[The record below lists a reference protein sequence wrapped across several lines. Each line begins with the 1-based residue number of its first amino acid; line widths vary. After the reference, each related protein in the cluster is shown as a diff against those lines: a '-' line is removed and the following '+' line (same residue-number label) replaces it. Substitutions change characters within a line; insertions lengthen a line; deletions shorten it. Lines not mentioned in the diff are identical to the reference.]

1 MKYYEYGVFMNDFE
15 IKYKFEVRYDLI
27 KLEWEN
33 ILRIEICNIY
43 NMIYFVDLILSVILD
58 K

>member
-1 MKYYEYGVFMNDFE
+1 MNDFE